1 MKLSDVIEELGLQV
15 QTKECDLDCEVRGCY
30 LSDILSDV
38 MANSGEGYLWVTIH
52 IHPNI
57 TAVSQFKALAGV
69 IIVNGRSP
77 QPETLKKADEHKIP
91 ILTTDLSSY
100 EIAGR
105 LYTSGLRCS
114 TEC

>member
-1 MKLSDVIEELGLQV
+1 MKLSDIIDELGLAV
-15 QTKECDLDCEVRGCY
+15 EVEDCCLDCEVRGCY

-57 TAVSQFKALAGV
+57 TAVAQFKALAGV
-69 IIVNGRSP
+69 VVVNGRNP
-77 QPETLKKADEHKIP
+77 QPETLKKAEEHKIP
-91 ILTTDLSSY
+91 IFTTDLSSY

-105 LYTSGLRCS
+105 LYAAGLRCKS
-114 TEC
+114 EC